1 MKGICIAVL
10 LAVSVAVLP
19 AAAQDGVKF
28 YAERWAL
35 LEMVELKPIDDGVL
49 VTARGSSEGSVSA
62 TLVNP
67 QGVKRALDLQRDGD
81 DFMLEARAPGGPW
94 MADGLHTLVFEGSG
108 AHDEV
113 PVELKGG
120 ALAPG
125 FGTPS
130 DGVVVFETWSML
142 RSASVESRDNVD
154 VVEVVAQTERTASVS
169 VALRAPDGSS
179 SVLESIE
186 SRAGQYSFS
195 TAVGGPLWSQDGDYT
210 LIFEQPGNPPYFD
223 ELILPVS
230 GGAVAL
236 PAEPVPRD
244 IKVSEKTWLNV
255 DEATA
260 SADSLWVRGSSDTPL
275 DVRLLSPDGVSV
287 ALGTIEPNTDGS
299 FEASYDLSGST
310 GTPGAYA
317 VQFGDGGDVLIAYIG
332 LPGSGNEPASMWTL
346 IETAEAISGEP
357 DVLEVSGSTERD
369 APISVTLVTP
379 AGDERA
385 LPPVLPS
392 DGRFRVLAPVVG
404 WEQDGV
410 YTLVLKQPGNPV
422 HLDAFPIS
430 AESNKIV
437 RAGYYEVKSSGM
449 RWSAVTDVL
458 ITPGPADSMR
468 ISAESNADLS
478 ARIVSPSGG
487 STDLGPVERDGQLA
501 VLELDA
507 SGDPWGENGTYAVI
521 LEGEGVRDSVPMI
534 MDGRNAAA
542 GFAQDGQLQQWTLI
556 GTASVSR
563 SADSDVLS
571 VRGEADG
578 QVRASLMSPDG
589 APTDLGGVSA
599 GGPFEFELHV
609 RGDAWSR
616 DGVYAVSFEQDD
628 PPVQDVLYLDVR
640 GGSVVPEFGAAI
652 WVLAAAAGAGA
663 AARRLRA

>member
-1 MKGICIAVL
+1 MKGACVVAL
-10 LAVSVAVLP
+10 LAVSVVLP

-35 LEMVELKPIDDGVL
+35 LEMVELKPADDGVL
-49 VTARGSSEGSVSA
+49 VAARGSSEGLVSA
-62 TLVNP
+62 TLVDP
-67 QGVKRALDLQRDGD
+67 KGTEHALDLQRDGD
-81 DFMLEARAPGGPW
+81 SFVLEARAPGGPW
-94 MADGLHTLVFEGSG
+94 VSDGLHMLVFEGSG

-142 RSASVESRDNVD
+142 RSASVESRGGID
-154 VVEVVAQTERTASVS
+154 VAEVVAETGRTAPVS
-169 VALRAPDGSS
+169 VMLRAPDGSS
-179 SVLESIE
+179 SVLESVE
-186 SRAGQYSFS
+186 PRAGQYSFS

-236 PAEPVPRD
+236 PAEPVSRD
-244 IKVSEKTWLNV
+244 VKVSEKTWLNV
-255 DEATA
+255 EEATA
-260 SADSLWVRGSSDTPL
+260 SADSLWVRGSADEPL

-287 ALGTIEPNTDGS
+287 ALGTIEPDADGS

-310 GTPGAYA
+310 GAPGAYA

-332 LPGSGNEPASMWTL
+332 LPGSGGEPASMWTL

-357 DVLEVSGSTERD
+357 DVLWISGSAEQD
-369 APISVTLVTP
+369 APISVMLVTP

-385 LPPVLPS
+385 LQRVLPS
-392 DGRFRVLAPVVG
+392 GGTFAVRVPVIG
-404 WEQDGV
+404 WAQDGV
-410 YTLVLKQPGNPV
+410 YTVVLEQPGNPPQ
-422 HLDAFPIS
+422 LDAFPIS
-430 AESNKIV
+430 AESNSIV
-437 RAGYYEVKSSGM
+437 RAGYYEVKSSGA
-449 RWSAVTDVL
+449 RWSAVTDVS
-458 ITPGPADSMR
+458 ITPGPADSIR
-468 ISAESNADLS
+468 VSAESDADLS
-478 ARIVSPSGG
+478 ARVVSPSGG
-487 STDLGPVERDGQLA
+487 STDLPVERDGRLA

-507 SGDPWGENGTYAVI
+507 SGDPWGESGTYAVV
-521 LEGEGVRDSVPMI
+521 LEGEGVRDSVPVI
-534 MDGRNAAA
+534 MDGRNAAP
-542 GFAQDGQLQQWTLI
+542 GFAQDGELQRWTLI

-563 SADSDVLS
+563 SGDSDVLS
-571 VRGEADG
+571 VRGESDG
-578 QVRASLMSPDG
+578 RVSVSLTPPGG
-589 APTDLGGVSA
+589 APADLGEASA
-599 GGPFEFELHV
+599 GGPFEFELPV
-609 RGDAWSR
+609 RGSMWSR

-628 PPVQDVLYLDVR
+628 PPERDVLYLDVR
-640 GGSVVPEFGAAI
+640 EGSVVPEFGAAV